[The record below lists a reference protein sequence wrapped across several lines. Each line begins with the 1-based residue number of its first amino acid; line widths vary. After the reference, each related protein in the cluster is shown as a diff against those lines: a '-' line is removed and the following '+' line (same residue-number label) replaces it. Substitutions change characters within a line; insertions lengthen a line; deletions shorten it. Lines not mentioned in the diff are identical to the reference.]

1 MTQKINKAG
10 IVCCSNGQEQTKKEY
25 LKKGMNNLT
34 EKVNS
39 CKLFIIH
46 NEFSNGF
53 FRFSVGIEDVE
64 DIKADIKQALE
75 KAGLGAC

>member
-1 MTQKINKAG
+1 
-10 IVCCSNGQEQTKKEY
+10 
-25 LKKGMNNLT
+25 MNNLT

>member
-64 DIKADIKQALE
+64 DIKEDIKQALE

>member
-1 MTQKINKAG
+1 MTQKINKAC
-10 IVCCSNGQEQTKKEY
+10 IVCCSNRQEQTKKEY

-46 NEFSNGF
+46 NEFPNVF